1 MPSFEETKDL
11 IYSEITGE
19 EKAAAASFLARYGE
33 QAARFSDLTAQAIM
47 DWEAIDRGA
56 VQSENRK
63 HKRIAFLIFCAI
75 TLNAQS
81 MKLLLAGHIV
91 AAGNLM
97 RQTIEAL
104 ALSLLGSG
112 KSLTLLDQ
120 FDAGKYSTNVAVR
133 DVLRNRKALG
143 LDEHGVK
150 SLEIAK
156 NFYHNHSHFSRL
168 TVATVIAFEEVG
180 LYVGAS
186 FDEAKVDQY
195 DSEVASRVQLAEVL
209 PSFIEAVTTNIAKW

>member
-1 MPSFEETKDL
+1 MERS
-11 IYSEITGE
+11 
-19 EKAAAASFLARYGE
+19 
-33 QAARFSDLTAQAIM
+33 
-47 DWEAIDRGA
+47 
-56 VQSENRK
+56 NRK
-63 HKRIAFLIFCAI
+63 QEAQTYCLPDLLRYHFKRPVDEAFACWPHRCSG
-75 TLNAQS
+75 QP
-81 MKLLLAGHIV
+81 H
-91 AAGNLM
+91 AA
-97 RQTIEAL
+97 TIEAL
-104 ALSLLGSG
+104 ALPLLGSG

-150 SLEIAK
+150 LLEIAK

-186 FDEAKVDQY
+186 FDEAKFDQY
-195 DSEVASRVQLAEVL
+195 DSEVASWTTSSSTAAQRQL
-209 PSFIEAVTTNIAKW
+209 SWAVSGG